1 MNYTK
6 QQLIADIKI
15 TDGVVH
21 WNSYYYNLFDCK
33 TQKEKD
39 VVRNAVNRLRH
50 HMRVSGWE
58 VDKNGNTIYSQYSPV
73 IGSELYTSIL
83 DEEKKYAEESRA
95 LAIKIFFAVV
105 AIAGVIYSYLHM

>member
-39 VVRNAVNRLRH
+39 VVRNAVNRLR
-50 HMRVSGWE
+50 SE
-58 VDKNGNTIYSQYSPV
+58 QIDDKYNDENIDKLRS
-73 IGSELYTSIL
+73 
-83 DEEKKYAEESRA
+83 DEECFEYIKKMEQEYKEESRE